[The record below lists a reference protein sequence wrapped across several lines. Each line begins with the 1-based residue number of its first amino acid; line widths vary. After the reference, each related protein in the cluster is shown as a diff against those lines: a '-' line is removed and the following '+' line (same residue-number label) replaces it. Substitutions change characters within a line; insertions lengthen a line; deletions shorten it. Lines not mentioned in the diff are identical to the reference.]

1 MGPHQTSIILGL
13 ALQGRSLDECS
24 RYIRAVRNK
33 REDCKTYGTLGA
45 AIGFMT
51 WLWISSIV
59 VMVGAEINA
68 EVEREAKGDAP
79 VAEKSPPKPT

>member
-1 MGPHQTSIILGL
+1 MKRFLIAI
-13 ALQGRSLDECS
+13 ALTCALSSSAFAYYAAHFGSYNQ
-24 RYIRAVRNK
+24 
-33 REDCKTYGTLGA
+33 TYGTLGA

-51 WLWISSIV
+51 CLWISSIV

-79 VAEKSPPKPT
+79 AAEKNLSRSR